1 MKKFLI
7 TMSAVALFALGTQAF
22 ADMKIGVLDLNKVMM
37 DSPQLEV
44 AKKTLKGKFDVREK
58 EILAAQKTFQSD
70 IEKFSKDSPTM
81 DEKKKTAEQQRI
93 VGQQKD
99 LQEKQAKFQKDLNDA
114 QNEAMKGIVKNI
126 EGIVNDLATSKKFDL
141 IIAKAG
147 TAYNKPELEVTDEVI
162 KQMKMKK

>member
-7 TMSAVALFALGTQAF
+7 TMSAVAVFALGTQAF

-37 DSPQLEV
+37 DSPQLEA
-44 AKKTLKGKFDVREK
+44 AKKTLKGKFDAREK
-58 EILAAQKTFQSD
+58 EILALQKTFQAD

-93 VGQQKD
+93 VGLQKD
-99 LQEKQAKFQKDLNDA
+99 LQEKQAKFQKDLGEA
-114 QNEAMKGIVKNI
+114 QNGAMKDIVKKI
-126 EGIVNDLATSKKFDL
+126 EGIVNGLATSKKFDL

-162 KQMKMKK
+162 KEMKK